1 MRPRNQRD
9 YRIGS
14 ALKTIS
20 DEHQGVTLLTNHHDR
35 KAQADDFV
43 DSVSGSHGLAGA
55 ADALIVIARPRSERA
70 GELKLTGRDIPE
82 AEYAVIFD
90 GVDWAID
97 GADLGE
103 AARKAAQIRL
113 TANLGENPPRS
124 SSSSPNTPRASEP
137 RTSPRSSAS
146 KTRSPGLPGPP
157 GRQRTTR
164 ASRPWPV
171 HQCCE
176 CCLCYFG
183 RSGRRGNATLAPTG
197 VAFRRASD
205 QGKQHKQHRASMPG
219 LRPPGRLR

>member
-1 MRPRNQRD
+1 VRPRNQRD

-70 GELKLTGRDIPE
+70 GVLKLTGRDIPE

-90 GVDWAID
+90 GADWAID

-146 KTRSPGLPGPP
+146 KTRSPASTWAAWPTTDESSEPTVACTSVLPVLPLLF
-157 GRQRTTR
+157 RQVRTTR
-164 ASRPWPV
+164 ERNTRPNRCCVPAS
-171 HQCCE
+171 
-176 CCLCYFG
+176 L
-183 RSGRRGNATLAPTG
+183 
-197 VAFRRASD
+197 
-205 QGKQHKQHRASMPG
+205 
-219 LRPPGRLR
+219 

>member
-1 MRPRNQRD
+1 VRPRNQRD

-70 GELKLTGRDIPE
+70 GVLKLTGRDIPE

-90 GVDWAID
+90 GADWAID

-146 KTRSPGLPGPP
+146 KTRSPASTWAAWPTTDDSSEPTVACTSVLRVLPLLF
-157 GRQRTTR
+157 RQVRTTR
-164 ASRPWPV
+164 ERNTRPNRCCVPAS
-171 HQCCE
+171 
-176 CCLCYFG
+176 L
-183 RSGRRGNATLAPTG
+183 
-197 VAFRRASD
+197 
-205 QGKQHKQHRASMPG
+205 
-219 LRPPGRLR
+219 

>member
-1 MRPRNQRD
+1 MGITAGHGDELPVDSEQAARKSTRSTVRPRNQRD
-9 YRIGS
+9 YRIGA

-20 DEHQGVTLLTNHHDR
+20 DEHQGVTLLTNHHAR

-90 GVDWAID
+90 GADWAID

-124 SSSSPNTPRASEP
+124 SSSSPNPRGRQSQGRRCVP
-137 RTSPRSSAS
+137 RRRRQGRPR
-146 KTRSPGLPGPP
+146 LPGPP

-176 CCLCYFG
+176 CCLC
-183 RSGRRGNATLAPTG
+183 
-197 VAFRRASD
+197 
-205 QGKQHKQHRASMPG
+205 
-219 LRPPGRLR
+219 